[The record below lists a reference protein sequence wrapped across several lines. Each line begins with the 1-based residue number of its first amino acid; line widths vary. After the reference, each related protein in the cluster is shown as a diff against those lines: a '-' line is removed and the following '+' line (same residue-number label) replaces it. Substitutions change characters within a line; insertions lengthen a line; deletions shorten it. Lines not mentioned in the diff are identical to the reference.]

1 MANGRRHTALLTSAL
16 AATAACAAV
25 ASPVEWRDAS
35 ARAGDSLPG
44 RLALHGDSAAFVP
57 ETLAVGTTTPAGA
70 CPGSVRIAWS
80 GASGTERY
88 VAWWAPRADSSAA
101 LLAARSIDS
110 GRSWEA
116 PEPVDTIDRANV
128 GCSRPAPAIA
138 ADSASGYVH
147 VAYSMRAP
155 EGTGVFFSH
164 SMERG
169 HMFHSPV
176 AIMYGEELADVAIAV
191 LRDTVAVAYVQPTGR
206 HPGLGLALSRT
217 MGHIFE
223 HRIAV
228 PSATDASDPAV
239 AIAPG
244 RVAVAWVQRSPA
256 ATPVLMTR
264 VGVTIG
270 VATKR

>member
-1 MANGRRHTALLTSAL
+1 MRTHATLLLLTL
-16 AATAACAAV
+16 AACAAV

-44 RLALHGDSAAFVP
+44 RLALRDDSAVFAP
-57 ETLAVGTTTPAGA
+57 DTLAAGTATPAGA
-70 CPGSVRIAWS
+70 CPGSVRVAWS

-88 VAWWAPRADSSAA
+88 AAWWAPRADSSAA
-101 LLAARSIDS
+101 LLAARSVDG
-110 GRSWEA
+110 GRSWGA

-176 AIMYGEELADVAIAV
+176 AIMYGEELTDAAIAV
-191 LRDTVAVAYVQPTGR
+191 LRDTVAVAFVQPTGQ

-223 HRIAV
+223 HRLAV

-239 AIAPG
+239 AIASG
-244 RVAVAWVQRSPA
+244 RVALGWVQRSSA
-256 ATPVLMTR
+256 AAAVLMTR
-264 VGVTIG
+264 VGITTG
-270 VATKR
+270 SGTKR